1 MWYTHSEATRRVG
14 FWFLMN
20 GTAQIFNGIM
30 SFAVLHADSNGLHP
44 WRIYMLLTGGVTLVV
59 GVCFW
64 FFIPDNPMKA
74 RFLTKEEKII
84 AIERLRSQSTGI
96 ENKTFKKEQ
105 FIEALTDW
113 KPWAF
118 AVFAALDN
126 IPNSLTNQ
134 SALIISK
141 SSGKLHQ
148 SSDTDH
154 IG

>member
-1 MWYTHSEATRRVG
+1 
-14 FWFLMN
+14 
-20 GTAQIFNGIM
+20 
-30 SFAVLHADSNGLHP
+30 
-44 WRIYMLLTGGVTLVV
+44 MLLTGGVTLVV